1 MTPPPPQSINRLL
14 FIAASALPDPA
25 ERQAFL
31 EFACH
36 GDQKLLKRLET
47 LLDVRRDAEEF
58 FELQPAVT
66 AQSTSGD
73 ESGLGAHIGP
83 YRLIDRLGAGGCGV
97 VYLAEQTEPLKR
109 KVALKIIRLGMDTE
123 SLIARFSAEREAL
136 ARMDHPNIARVLDTG
151 TTTSGRPYFAMELVD
166 GEKITDFCD
175 QKRLRPRQRLEL
187 FVKVCDAIQHAHQ
200 KGVIHRDIKPSNIL
214 VREVEGNPVPMVID
228 FGIAKATTVGMDFQ
242 ESHTRSG
249 HFLGT
254 PDYMSPEQAGG
265 GLDIDTRGDIYSLG
279 ALLYE
284 LLTGHAPFGNHR
296 FKELGLTEIRAILG
310 SAEPPAPSA
319 RLAMLPAGELA
330 AIATKR
336 SVDPQHLRSR
346 LAGELDWIVMKA
358 IEKDRR
364 RRYET
369 ANALAMDV
377 RRFLNEEVILARP
390 PSRRYLLMKM
400 VRRNRLLFTAGAI
413 ALGGLLGGLGLS
425 TWLFLSEREAREE
438 QARLRVEAE
447 LARANEVQL
456 REMTGAADRVAQA
469 ALLVRY
475 NEMAKADERV
485 SKIQPGL
492 VPPSLEAVETLRLIA
507 EWNLMQGRW
516 ETAAERY
523 RVLVPVI
530 TSVDI
535 TDTDEMSRLLM
546 PAAAAIKRWGK
557 NDDYQKLRSL
567 TLKRFDDSQVP
578 GVAGQVIKVV
588 LLEPADDTIF
598 QALTPLVA
606 VLESYLKTPPANESL
621 YLIPWRRFSLAL
633 YAYRMGDLDA
643 ALDHTQSGMALQTD
657 FKPLIASYQLLLAMI
672 HHRRGNPEDA
682 LSAFQGGSSLVE
694 TWEKSPFSL
703 GKSVDLWFD
712 WENAWFLREE
722 ARRLMNVP

>member
-1 MTPPPPQSINRLL
+1 LL

-25 ERQAFL
+25 ERRAFL

-66 AQSTSGD
+66 AQATSGD
-73 ESGLGAHIGP
+73 EGDLGAHIGP

-123 SLIARFSAEREAL
+123 SVIARFAAEREAL
-136 ARMDHPNIARVLDTG
+136 ARMNHPNIARVLDAG

-175 QKRLRPRQRLEL
+175 QQRLRPRQRLEL
-187 FVKVCDAIQHAHQ
+187 FLQVCDAIQHAHQ

-214 VREVEGNPVPMVID
+214 VRDCDGAAVPMVID
-228 FGIAKATTVGMDFQ
+228 FGIAKATTIGMDYQ

-254 PDYMSPEQAGG
+254 PDYMSPEQADGG
-265 GLDIDTRGDIYSLG
+265 MDIDTRGDIYSLG

-296 FKELGLTEIRAILG
+296 FKELGLTEIRAIL
-310 SAEPPAPSA
+310 SSEEPPSPSA
-319 RLAMLPAGELA
+319 RLAALPADELERIA
-330 AIATKR
+330 ADR

-425 TWLFLSEREAREE
+425 TWLFLRERDAREE

-447 LARANEVQL
+447 MARANEVQL
-456 REMTGAADRVAQA
+456 REMTRAADRIAQA

-475 NEMAKADERV
+475 NEMSKADEWV
-485 SKIQPGL
+485 SRIQPGL

-507 EWNLMQGRW
+507 EWNLLQGRW
-516 ETAAERY
+516 AAAAERY

-557 NDDYQKLRSL
+557 NDDYQKLRGL
-567 TLKRFDDSQVP
+567 TLRRFNGSRIP

-588 LLEPADDTIF
+588 LLEPADAATF
-598 QALTPLVA
+598 EALTPLA
-606 VLESYLKTPPANESL
+606 ATLEAYLQSPPANESL
-621 YLIPWRRFSLAL
+621 YLIPWRRFSMAL
-633 YAYRMGDLDA
+633 YAYRRNDFDA
-643 ALDHTQSGMALQTD
+643 ALAHTQAGMALRTD
-657 FKPLIASYQLLLAMI
+657 SEPLVASYHLLLAMI
-672 HHRRGNPEDA
+672 HHHRGDHDEA
-682 LSAFQGGSSLVE
+682 LKVFDHGSKLVE
-694 TWEKSPFSL
+694 KWEQGPFGL
-703 GKSVDLWFD
+703 GVSVDLWFD

-722 ARRLMNVP
+722 ARRLMKLP